1 MRRKIDRGGIY
12 MLKKNFESSV
22 ISKDEHISTIMSN
35 LHPNALIKIRIDGK
49 SGILLDEEQY
59 DGLLETIRILQENP
73 LISHSLSERENE
85 HFISEDELLKYV

>member
-1 MRRKIDRGGIY
+1 